1 MIRLKEISIQ
11 LGSIKEKNS
20 DIEDLVDWSSKDIF
34 DKTGIKT
41 RYISTPEENT
51 LDLAVR
57 ACQKLKSSIE
67 NIDFIISVT
76 NTPLVSFPNLSYYIH
91 TELCLNKKVKCV
103 GINAGC
109 TGYVDAIELA
119 YSFIESGF
127 YNEGLVVTSDTY
139 TKYLAGQ
146 RSTRT
151 LFSDGSSATIISK
164 DDNGLIIKNRV
175 SSTLSNSETYLY
187 KDLNGESSILMDGPK
202 VLHFALSH
210 VTPEI
215 LELIPENEN
224 CTIVPHQAG
233 KIVLSALS
241 KKINGKN
248 KILTNYE
255 NFGNLVSTS
264 IPNLLANNM
273 SILETEGNLLF
284 SGFGVGLGHN
294 AILLSRKS

>member
-127 YNEGLVVTSDTY
+127 YNEGL
-139 TKYLAGQ
+139 
-146 RSTRT
+146 
-151 LFSDGSSATIISK
+151 
-164 DDNGLIIKNRV
+164 
-175 SSTLSNSETYLY
+175 
-187 KDLNGESSILMDGPK
+187 
-202 VLHFALSH
+202 
-210 VTPEI
+210 
-215 LELIPENEN
+215 
-224 CTIVPHQAG
+224 
-233 KIVLSALS
+233 
-241 KKINGKN
+241 
-248 KILTNYE
+248 
-255 NFGNLVSTS
+255 
-264 IPNLLANNM
+264 
-273 SILETEGNLLF
+273 
-284 SGFGVGLGHN
+284 
-294 AILLSRKS
+294 

>member
-20 DIEDLVDWSSKDIF
+20 DIEELVDWSSKDIF

-41 RYISTPEENT
+41 RYISTSEENT
-51 LDLAVR
+51 LNLAVK
-57 ACQKLKSSIE
+57 ACQKLKSSLE
-67 NIDFIISVT
+67 NIDFIVSVT

-91 TELCLNKKVKCV
+91 SELDLDKKIKCL

-109 TGYVDAIELA
+109 TGYVDAMELA
-119 YSFIESGF
+119 YSLIESGA
-127 YNEGLVVTSDTY
+127 YNEGLIVTSDTY

-164 DDNGLIIKNRV
+164 DDNGFIIKNRV
-175 SSTLSNSETYLY
+175 SSTLSNSEKYLC
-187 KDLNGESSILMDGPK
+187 KELDNESSILMDGPK
-202 VLHFALSH
+202 VLHFALSQ

-215 LELIPENEN
+215 LDLIPKNED
-224 CTIVPHQAG
+224 CIIIPHQAG
-233 KIVLSALS
+233 KIVLNALS
-241 KKINGKN
+241 KKINAKT
-248 KILTNYE
+248 KMLTNYE

-264 IPNLLANNM
+264 IPNLLAQNM
-273 SILETEGNLLF
+273 SILETKNNLLF